1 MRVMMTYLD
10 VPRQPTPSPRKSNP
24 SMMRTI
30 KSFTLSPDYKRRGQ
44 APDYKPP
51 LTTVGGRRL
60 GPAFPQAPDCHSRR
74 SLAGIQ
80 KKGRH
85 DQTCRHHHA
94 THGCAP
100 LMKELEKAFDKVLPL
115 AVVSDQYG
123 PLATGHHD
131 TEVAMNGSS
140 ARGIS
145 LMTPAANAVNGHSLA
160 CEVLVGVNPY
170 VARTSFGVS

>member
-30 KSFTLSPDYKRRGQ
+30 KSFTLSPDYK
-44 APDYKPP
+44 PP

-60 GPAFPQAPDCHSRR
+60 GQAFPQATDCHSRR

-94 THGCAP
+94 AHGCAP
-100 LMKELEKAFDKVLPL
+100 LMKELEKAFNKVLPS

-145 LMTPAANAVNGHSLA
+145 LMTPVANAVNGHSLA
-160 CEVLVGVNPY
+160 CQVLVGVNPY